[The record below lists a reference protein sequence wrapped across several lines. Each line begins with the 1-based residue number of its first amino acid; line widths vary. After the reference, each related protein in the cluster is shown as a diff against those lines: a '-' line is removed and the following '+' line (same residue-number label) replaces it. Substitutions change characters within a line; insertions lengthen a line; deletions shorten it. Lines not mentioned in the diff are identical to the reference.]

1 MSQQDQLPA
10 STTGQPPGM
19 PAGVPARPG
28 WLLFTASA
36 PGAAH
41 RGVALPNQDAV
52 GSQGDPGLAAA
63 EPLAVAVAD
72 GHGDLRHFR
81 SARGSRLAVD
91 VACALAR
98 DLGAQVAGAS
108 TAEAA
113 RVQLTVWL
121 LPRIVRGWLTAVAE
135 DVAGDPFSSEE
146 AGHRRPGDDP
156 VIAYGSTLLV
166 VLLAGRWLLLA
177 QIGDGD
183 ILVVEAD
190 GRAAAPVPPDP
201 SIHGSYTTSLCQS
214 GALSLFRVAV
224 IDQGELPVGAILLA
238 TDGFGNAQAVEPWHQ
253 AVGADLLA
261 FVRDRGA
268 GWVGEQ
274 LPGWAARCAS
284 AQGSGDDTTLA
295 LLVRGVPGGRP

>member
-1 MSQQDQLPA
+1 M
-10 STTGQPPGM
+10 
-19 PAGVPARPG
+19 
-28 WLLFTASA
+28 
-36 PGAAH
+36 
-41 RGVALPNQDAV
+41 ALPNQDAV

-108 TAEAA
+108 TADGARPADRVAA
-113 RVQLTVWL
+113 PEDRPRLADRGCRGRGRRSVL
-121 LPRIVRGWLTAVAE
+121 LGGGGAP
-135 DVAGDPFSSEE
+135 
-146 AGHRRPGDDP
+146 RPGDDP